1 MSRAGRGVLIM
12 AGGTGGHIFP
22 GLAVADSLR
31 AAGIDVRWL
40 GARGGMESR
49 KVPEH
54 DIPLDLVDI
63 SGLRGKGLSRWLGMP
78 FRLLRA
84 VYQAFRV
91 LGRNRPSCAIS
102 FGGYAAG
109 PGGLAARLR
118 GVPLLVHEQ
127 NRIPGMTN
135 RTLARFAN
143 RVLQAF
149 PGSWDEKLNP
159 LTCGNPVR
167 RDVVDLEPPETR
179 LQGRSGPVRILLTG
193 GSQGALALNRLVP
206 EALGLLRETHEFEV
220 HHQAGPR
227 WVEETR
233 EAYSRSGFSR
243 EGFKESKE
251 KDIAAEAAPTAAP
264 TENKDIAAEAA
275 PTAAPVVEVT
285 DFIEDMAAAYAWAD
299 VVVCRAGAL
308 TVSEVA
314 AAGVAALFIPFP
326 HAVDDHQTRNAEFL
340 VENDAALLLQESQT
354 DARTLAKALSS
365 LVGDRARL
373 VSMAV
378 RGRAA
383 AVPDS
388 ADRVAA
394 LCREY
399 VTS

>member
-1 MSRAGRGVLIM
+1 MSRAGEGVLIM

-31 AAGIDVRWL
+31 RSGVAVRWL
-40 GARGGMESR
+40 GARGGMECAR
-49 KVPEH
+49 VPAA
-54 DIPLDLVDI
+54 DIPIDVVDI
-63 SGLRGKGLSRWLGMP
+63 SALRGKGAARWLGMP

-84 VYQAFRV
+84 VYQAFRL
-91 LGRNRPSCAIS
+91 LGENRPACAIS

-127 NRIPGMTN
+127 NRVPGMTN
-135 RTLARFAN
+135 RTLARFAS

-149 PGSWDEKLNP
+149 PGSWREALQP
-159 LTCGNPVR
+159 VTCGNPVR
-167 RDVVDLEPPETR
+167 RAVVALEPPERR
-179 LQGRSGPVRILLTG
+179 LAGRSGPLRILLTG
-193 GSQGALALNRLVP
+193 GSQGALALNRLLP
-206 EALGLLRETHEFEV
+206 EALDLLAGECEFSV
-220 HHQAGPR
+220 RHQAGPR
-227 WVEETR
+227 WAEQTR
-233 EAYSRSGFSR
+233 EAY
-243 EGFKESKE
+243 E
-251 KDIAAEAAPTAAP
+251 KAGISA
-264 TENKDIAAEAA
+264 
-275 PTAAPVVEVT
+275 EVT

-314 AAGVAALFIPFP
+314 AAGVAAVFIPFP
-326 HAVDDHQTRNAEFL
+326 HAVDDHQTRNAEYL
-340 VENDAALLLQESQT
+340 VENGAALLLQESQT
-354 DARTLAKALSS
+354 DARKLANVLSS
-365 LVGDRARL
+365 LAGDRARL
-373 VSMAV
+373 VSMAT